1 MDPARYARHL
11 VLPGVGPEGQA
22 RIGAA
27 RVLVV
32 GAGGLGSPAA
42 LYLAAAGVGTLGL
55 VDGDRVA
62 LSNLQRQVLHATP
75 DVGRLKVESGAAR
88 LRALNPEIRVEPHP
102 VWLDRSN
109 AADLLAGYDL
119 VVDGSDNLL
128 TRYLLNEAALARGIP
143 WVYGAVMQ
151 WEGHV
156 SVFGAPGGPCYRC
169 LFGDPPP
176 PDAVPGCAE
185 AGVLGALPGVV
196 GSLQALE
203 ALKWI
208 LVGAGVAPGS
218 DEDSGRARGAAWEG
232 MADPTPRLPLEP
244 AVGRLLVWEA
254 ARARLRTLHPR
265 RRPECRACGT
275 GAEAGSPVGDEP
287 EERTCA
293 AGQEGRREPGRT
305 PGEAPGFSVRRI
317 APGALRARLSGP
329 DAPLLVDV
337 REGWEWEAGNL
348 GSLGALHL
356 PPSVLDDEEALRAR
370 LPRDRELVLL
380 CRAGGRSL
388 VAAHRLTALGFGPV
402 GNLEGGLVAWAA
414 QEDPGLPVA

>member
-1 MDPARYARHL
+1 MDPLRYARHL

-22 RIGAA
+22 RIGEA

-55 VDGDRVA
+55 VDADRVA

-75 DVGRLKVESGAAR
+75 DVGRLKVESGGER

-102 VWLDRSN
+102 VRLEAEN
-109 AADLLAGYDL
+109 AVDLLAGYDL
-119 VVDGSDNLL
+119 VVDGSDNLP

-156 SVFGAPGGPCYRC
+156 SIFGAPGGPCYRC
-169 LFGDPPP
+169 LFGEPPP
-176 PDAVPGCAE
+176 PGAVPGCAE

-208 LVGAGVAPGS
+208 LAGEASPGALHG
-218 DEDSGRARGAAWEG
+218 
-232 MADPTPRLPLEP
+232 PRLEP
-244 AVGRLLVWEA
+244 AVGRLLVWDGA
-254 ARARLRTLHPR
+254 GARLRTLHPR
-265 RRPECRACGT
+265 RRPDCPACG
-275 GAEAGSPVGDEP
+275 
-287 EERTCA
+287 A
-293 AGQEGRREPGRT
+293 APDRPSREPVPSAGAACASAGGRT
-305 PGEAPGFSVRRI
+305 PGGAPGFSVPRI
-317 APGALRARLSGP
+317 TPDALRARLSGP
-329 DAPLLVDV
+329 EAPLLVDV

-348 GSLGALHL
+348 ASLGALHL
-356 PPSVLDDEEALRAR
+356 PPSVLEDEEALRAR
-370 LPRDRELVLL
+370 LPRDRSLVVV

-388 VAAHRLTALGFGPV
+388 VAGARLAALGFGPV
-402 GNLEGGLVAWAA
+402 ENLEGGLLAWAA